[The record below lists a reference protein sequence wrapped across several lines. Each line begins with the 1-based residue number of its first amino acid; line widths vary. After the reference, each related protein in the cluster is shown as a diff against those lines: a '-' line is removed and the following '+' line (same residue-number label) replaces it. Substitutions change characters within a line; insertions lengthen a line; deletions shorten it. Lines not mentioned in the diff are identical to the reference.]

1 MVRQVNIPVI
11 ANGDITSADKA
22 KQVLEYTG
30 ASRVMAGRATQ
41 GNPWLIHEIVHFLK
55 TGQHAQTVPLELKK
69 QVILSHIQQFY
80 GDFLGLRLARK
91 HIFWYATHL
100 DRKYAQQFW
109 QSVNRINNQK
119 QQFNLLENYLQQ
131 L

>member
-1 MVRQVNIPVI
+1 MKLTIFSKLDNTP
-11 ANGDITSADKA
+11 
-22 KQVLEYTG
+22 
-30 ASRVMAGRATQ
+30 
-41 GNPWLIHEIVHFLK
+41 K
-55 TGQHAQTVPLELKK
+55 TIPLELKK
-69 QVILSHIQQFY
+69 QAILSHIQQIYQFY
-80 GDFLGLRLARK
+80 GDFLGLRLTRR

-100 DRKYAQQFW
+100 DRKHAQQFW